1 MRHSEYFVQVALL
14 AQNGDKVAAEKL
26 LREAEHYAQKSVTN
40 HAALCA
46 KSWAWY
52 LKNPDNAI
60 RCLLEAECN
69 NSDVRSLLEIADT
82 YIELALHETAC
93 KRCIKKAMLAAT
105 DEEGTMRIQ
114 EFFSKHSQYK
124 KLKTKGEKW
133 KNLFKKL

>member
-1 MRHSEYFVQVALL
+1 MRFSEYFVQVALL
-14 AQNGDKVAAEKL
+14 AEKGDTVAAERL
-26 LREAEHYAQKSVTN
+26 LREAERDSQKSVTN

-69 NSDVRSLLEIADT
+69 NSDVRSLLEIAET

-93 KRCIKKAMLAAT
+93 KRCIKKAMLTAT
-105 DEEGTMRIQ
+105 GEEDQMRIQ
-114 EFFSKHSQYK
+114 EFFSKYSQYK
-124 KLKTKGEKW
+124 KIE
-133 KNLFKKL
+133 NER

>member
-1 MRHSEYFVQVALL
+1 MRYSEYFEQVALL
-14 AQNGDKVAAEKL
+14 AEKGDAVGAECL
-26 LREAEHYAQKSVTN
+26 LREAERYSLSSIAN
-40 HAALCA
+40 HMVLCA
-46 KSWAWY
+46 RVWLWY

-82 YIELALHETAC
+82 YIELALHEAAC

-105 DEEGTMRIQ
+105 DEEGMMRIQ

-124 KLKTKGEKW
+124 PIAMESTNG
-133 KNLFKKL
+133 

>member
-1 MRHSEYFVQVALL
+1 MRFSEYFVQVALS
-14 AQNGDKVAAEKL
+14 AEKGDVVEAERL
-26 LREAEHYAQKSVTN
+26 LREAERYSQKSVTD

-46 KSWAWY
+46 KAWAWY
-52 LKNPDNAI
+52 LKNPDNAV

-82 YIELALHETAC
+82 YIELALHEMAC
-93 KRCIKKAMLAAT
+93 KRCIKKAILAAT

-124 KLKTKGEKW
+124 QIVAESA
-133 KNLFKKL
+133 NA

>member
-1 MRHSEYFVQVALL
+1 MRFSEYFVQVALL
-14 AQNGDKVAAEKL
+14 AEKGDVVEAERL
-26 LREAEHYAQKSVTN
+26 LREAERYSQKSVTN

-46 KSWAWY
+46 KSWLWF

-114 EFFSKHSQYK
+114 EFFSKHSHYK
-124 KLKTKGEKW
+124 QIAEEEE
-133 KNLFKKL
+133 NA

>member
-1 MRHSEYFVQVALL
+1 MRYSEYFVQVALL
-14 AQNGDKVAAEKL
+14 AEKGDVVEAERL
-26 LREAEHYAQKSVTN
+26 LREAERYSLKSITN

-46 KSWAWY
+46 KSWMWY
-52 LKNPDNAI
+52 LKNPDNAV

-69 NSDVRSLLEIADT
+69 NSDVRSLLEIAET

-105 DEEGTMRIQ
+105 DKEGAMRIQ

-124 KLKTKGEKW
+124 QIE
-133 KNLFKKL
+133 NER

>member
-1 MRHSEYFVQVALL
+1 MRFSEYFVQVALL
-14 AQNGDKVAAEKL
+14 AEKGDVVEAERL
-26 LREAEHYAQKSVTN
+26 LREAERYSQKSVTN

-46 KSWAWY
+46 KAWAWY

-124 KLKTKGEKW
+124 QIVAESTNG
-133 KNLFKKL
+133 

>member
-1 MRHSEYFVQVALL
+1 MRFSEYFVQVALL
-14 AQNGDKVAAEKL
+14 AENGDTVEAERL
-26 LREAEHYAQKSVTN
+26 LREAERYSQKSVTN

-46 KSWAWY
+46 KSWLWY

-105 DEEGTMRIQ
+105 DEEDHQRIQ

-124 KLKTKGEKW
+124 KIE
-133 KNLFKKL
+133 NER

>member
-1 MRHSEYFVQVALL
+1 MRYSEYFVQVALL
-14 AQNGDKVAAEKL
+14 AEKGDVVEAERL
-26 LREAEHYAQKSVTN
+26 LREAERYSQKSVTN

-93 KRCIKKAMLAAT
+93 TRCIKKAMLEAT
-105 DEEGTMRIQ
+105 DVEGTMRIQ

-124 KLKTKGEKW
+124 PIAMEST
-133 KNLFKKL
+133 NA

>member
-1 MRHSEYFVQVALL
+1 MSFSEYFVHVALL
-14 AQNGDKVAAEKL
+14 AEKGDVVEAERL
-26 LREAEHYAQKSVTN
+26 LREAERYSQKSVTN

-46 KSWAWY
+46 KSWLWY
-52 LKNPDNAI
+52 LKNPDNAV

-93 KRCIKKAMLAAT
+93 KRCIKKAILAAT

-114 EFFSKHSQYK
+114 EFFNKHSQSK
-124 KLKTKGEKW
+124 QIAEE
-133 KNLFKKL
+133 NANA

>member
-1 MRHSEYFVQVALL
+1 MRFSEYFVQVALL
-14 AQNGDKVAAEKL
+14 AENGDTVEAERL
-26 LREAEHYAQKSVTN
+26 LREAERYSQKSVTN

-46 KSWAWY
+46 KSWLWY
-52 LKNPDNAI
+52 LKNPDNAV

-69 NSDVRSLLEIADT
+69 NSDVRSLLEIAET

-124 KLKTKGEKW
+124 QIAMEST
-133 KNLFKKL
+133 NV

>member
-1 MRHSEYFVQVALL
+1 MKFSDYFRQVALL
-14 AQNGDKVAAEKL
+14 AEKGDFLEAEHL
-26 LREAEHYAQKSVTN
+26 LREAERYSQKSITN

-69 NSDVRSLLEIADT
+69 NSDVRSLLEIAET

-93 KRCIKKAMLAAT
+93 KRCIKKAMLTAT
-105 DEEGTMRIQ
+105 DEEDQMRLQ
-114 EFFSKHSQYK
+114 EFFSKYSQYK
-124 KLKTKGEKW
+124 KIE
-133 KNLFKKL
+133 NES

>member
-1 MRHSEYFVQVALL
+1 MRYSEYFVQVALL
-14 AQNGDKVAAEKL
+14 AEKGDAVEAERL
-26 LREAEHYAQKSVTN
+26 LREAERYSLKSITN

-46 KSWAWY
+46 KSWMWY
-52 LKNPDNAI
+52 LKNPDNAV

-93 KRCIKKAMLAAT
+93 KRCIKKAILAAT
-105 DEEGTMRIQ
+105 DEEDSMRLQ

-124 KLKTKGEKW
+124 KIE
-133 KNLFKKL
+133 NER

>member
-1 MRHSEYFVQVALL
+1 MRYSEYFVQVALL
-14 AQNGDKVAAEKL
+14 AEKGDVVEAERL
-26 LREAEHYAQKSVTN
+26 LREAERYSQKSVTN

-69 NSDVRSLLEIADT
+69 NSDVRSLLEIAET

-93 KRCIKKAMLAAT
+93 KRCIKKAILAAT
-105 DEEGTMRIQ
+105 DEEGSMRIQ

-124 KLKTKGEKW
+124 PIAMESING
-133 KNLFKKL
+133 

>member
-1 MRHSEYFVQVALL
+1 MRFSEYFVQVALL
-14 AQNGDKVAAEKL
+14 AEKGDVVEAERL
-26 LREAEHYAQKSVTN
+26 LREAERYSQKSVTN

-52 LKNPDNAI
+52 LKNPDNAV

-93 KRCIKKAMLAAT
+93 KRCIKSYS
-105 DEEGTMRIQ
+105 GGNR
-114 EFFSKHSQYK
+114 
-124 KLKTKGEKW
+124 
-133 KNLFKKL
+133 

>member
-1 MRHSEYFVQVALL
+1 MRFSEYFVQVALL
-14 AQNGDKVAAEKL
+14 AEKGDVVEAERL
-26 LREAEHYAQKSVTN
+26 LREAERYSQKSVTN

-46 KSWAWY
+46 KSWLWF

-124 KLKTKGEKW
+124 PIAMEST
-133 KNLFKKL
+133 NA

>member
-1 MRHSEYFVQVALL
+1 MRYSEYFVQVALL
-14 AQNGDKVAAEKL
+14 AEKGDVVEAERL
-26 LREAEHYAQKSVTN
+26 LREAERYSQKSVTN

-69 NSDVRSLLEIADT
+69 NSDVRSLLEIAET

-93 KRCIKKAMLAAT
+93 KRCIKKAMQAAT
-105 DEEGTMRIQ
+105 DEEGLMRIQ
-114 EFFSKHSQYK
+114 EFFTKHSHYK
-124 KLKTKGEKW
+124 QIAEEGGK
-133 KNLFKKL
+133 

>member
-1 MRHSEYFVQVALL
+1 MRFSEYFVQVALS
-14 AQNGDKVAAEKL
+14 AEKGDVVEAERL
-26 LREAEHYAQKSVTN
+26 LREAERYSQKSVTN

-52 LKNPDNAI
+52 LKNPDNAV

-69 NSDVRSLLEIADT
+69 NSDVRSLLEIAET

-124 KLKTKGEKW
+124 PIAVENT
-133 KNLFKKL
+133 NV

>member
-1 MRHSEYFVQVALL
+1 MRYSEYFVQVALL
-14 AQNGDKVAAEKL
+14 AEKGDVVEAERL
-26 LREAEHYAQKSVTN
+26 LREAERYSQKSVTN
-40 HAALCA
+40 HVALCA
-46 KSWAWY
+46 KSWLWF
-52 LKNPDNAI
+52 LKNPDTAV

-124 KLKTKGEKW
+124 QIE
-133 KNLFKKL
+133 NER

>member
-1 MRHSEYFVQVALL
+1 MRFSEYFVKVALS
-14 AQNGDKVAAEKL
+14 AEKGDVVEAERL
-26 LREAEHYAQKSVTN
+26 LREAERYSLKSITN

-46 KSWAWY
+46 KSWMWY
-52 LKNPDNAI
+52 LKNPDNAV

-69 NSDVRSLLEIADT
+69 NSDVRSLLEIAET

-124 KLKTKGEKW
+124 PIAMENTNG
-133 KNLFKKL
+133 

>member
-1 MRHSEYFVQVALL
+1 MRFSEYFVQVALL
-14 AQNGDKVAAEKL
+14 AEKGDVVEAERL
-26 LREAEHYAQKSVTN
+26 LREAERYSQKSVTN

-52 LKNPDNAI
+52 LKNPDNAV

-105 DEEGTMRIQ
+105 DEEDSMRLQ
-114 EFFSKHSQYK
+114 EFFTKHSQYK
-124 KLKTKGEKW
+124 PIAMENTNG
-133 KNLFKKL
+133 